1 MGVNV
6 DFVHLH
12 VHSQYSLL
20 EGAITLEALCERVRE
35 LGMKACGLT
44 DAGNMFGAL
53 EFYEKA
59 KASGIKPVFGAEVY
73 YLTGG
78 TIETR
83 DVKRKDHFLANLI
96 LLVQNKAG
104 YQNLCRLLSIAHL
117 EGFYY
122 KPRLDKEILKRHSEG
137 LIALSGTMH
146 GEIHRRLSKN
156 EFDQAKEAA
165 AYLQETFPDRFYL
178 EIQDHGLALEKKVQD
193 LVLPFAKEQGLPLV
207 ATNDCK
213 YLKREDH
220 VAHLA
225 LQCIQSGRT
234 LQEEEERAEF
244 LSEMRYLK
252 TPEEMIENFKSIPD
266 SIENTVKIA
275 EQCNHA
281 FNDKTYYFPKY
292 EPPQGEAL
300 DDYLK
305 RRTYEGFEERWKDI
319 EARLQ
324 GDAEKTKQA
333 YLDRIRIELDII
345 IPMGFSGYFLIVSDF
360 ITYAKDQDI
369 PVGPGRGSA
378 AGSLVA
384 FCLKITDIDP
394 IPYDLLF
401 ERFLNPERISM
412 PDMDIDFC
420 MNRRDE
426 VIKYVRGKYGHVS
439 QIITFG
445 KMKAKAVLRDVGR
458 VLDMPYGDVDKIA
471 KLVPNTLNITLEEA
485 LKQEPRL
492 QELEKQE
499 PQVKRLMQ
507 IARSLEGLTR
517 HASMH
522 AAGVVIADRPLT
534 EFCPLYKGPDNEVIT
549 QFDMKGVEKI
559 GLVKFD
565 FLGLKTLT
573 VLDVA
578 VKILKRTRDLDLSLS
593 EIPLD
598 DPKVY
603 QSLCQ
608 GDGLGIFQLES
619 SGMRDLLVRLKPNC
633 FEDIVALVALYRP
646 GPLGSGMVDDFINR
660 KHGKTELT
668 YELPQLEPIL
678 KPTYGVIV
686 YQEQVMQIASALA
699 NYSLGEADLLRRA
712 MGKKKPEEMAKQRE
726 RFLEGAKVNKIPPK
740 KAEKIFDLMAKFAEY
755 GFNKSHSAAYAL
767 VSYQTA
773 YLKTHFPTEYM
784 ASLLTHE
791 MTNTDK
797 ILVYI
802 NDCRDRGIKILPPDV
817 NASFRFFSVEKENEI
832 RFGLAAVKGVGEAA
846 IDSIMEARLEGGP
859 FATVFDFCT
868 RVDLRRVNKKVLESL
883 IKCGA
888 FDSMGQPR
896 SRLFS
901 GLDTAMDWGT
911 SRRDDARSGQSS
923 MFELLPVQESVPS
936 LPEIAEWPEG
946 EKLAFEKEAL
956 GFYITGHPLRRFKDQ
971 IQRLASFDTQ
981 TCSKAVDKGEV
992 GLCGMVV
999 SLKEIMT
1006 KKGARMAFITLEDL
1020 VGTIECVVFSDL
1032 YAQSS
1037 TLLKSDSPI
1046 FVKGNVDHNDESSKI
1061 LAREIVS
1068 LERMRLQK
1076 TRAVHLTVRQDL
1088 LTKESLE
1095 EFKHLLGKFP
1105 GRLPTYLH
1113 LIGPQEKETVLALPP
1128 DLEVE
1133 LSETFISEVEKM
1145 FGSSSVMLQ

>member
-35 LGMKACGLT
+35 LGMKACALT

-59 KASGIKPVFGAEVY
+59 KAAGIKPVFGAEVY

-78 TIETR
+78 GIETR

-96 LLVQNKAG
+96 LLVQNKTG

-122 KPRLDKEILKRHSEG
+122 KPRLDKEVLRKHSEG

-156 EFDQAKEAA
+156 EVEQAKEAV
-165 AYLQETFPDRFYL
+165 AYLQETFPGRFYL
-178 EIQDHGLALEKKVQD
+178 ELQDHGLALEKKVQD
-193 LVLPFAKEQGLPLV
+193 MVLPFAKEHGVPLV
-207 ATNDCK
+207 ASNDCK
-213 YLKREDH
+213 YLKKEDH

-244 LSEMRYLK
+244 LSEQRYLK
-252 TPEEMIENFKSIPD
+252 SPKEIEQSFNSIPEA
-266 SIENTVKIA
+266 IENTLKIT
-275 EQCNHA
+275 EQCDYA
-281 FNDKTYYFPKY
+281 FNDKNYYFPKY
-292 EPPQGEAL
+292 APPEGEDL
-300 DDYLK
+300 DAYL
-305 RRTYEGFEERWKDI
+305 RRRSYEGFEERWREI
-319 EARLQ
+319 EPRVK
-324 GDAEKTKQA
+324 GDPEKAKQA
-333 YLDRIRIELDII
+333 YLERLKVELDII
-345 IPMGFSGYFLIVSDF
+345 VPMGFSGYFLIVSDF
-360 ITYAKDQDI
+360 ITYAKDQRI

-384 FCLKITDIDP
+384 YCLKITDIDP

-426 VIKYVRGKYGHVS
+426 VIQYVRGKYGHVS

-492 QELEKQE
+492 QEMEKSDA
-499 PQVKRLMQ
+499 QVKRLMQ

-573 VLDVA
+573 VLEVA
-578 VKILKRTRDLDLSLS
+578 LKIVKRTRGIDLKLS

-603 QSLCQ
+603 QSLCA

-633 FEDIVALVALYRP
+633 FEDIIALVALYRP

-660 KHGKTELT
+660 KHGKTEIT

-726 RFLEGAKVNKIPPK
+726 RFLDGAKANKIPPK

-817 NASFRFFSVEKENEI
+817 NASFRYFSVEKDSEI
-832 RFGLAAVKGVGEAA
+832 RFGLAAVKGVGETA
-846 IDSIMEARLEGGP
+846 IDSIMEVREEGGP
-859 FATVFDFCT
+859 FATIFDFCA

-888 FDSMGQPR
+888 FDGMGVPR
-896 SRLFS
+896 SRLFA
-901 GLDTAMDWGT
+901 GLDLAMDWGN
-911 SRRDDARSGQSS
+911 SRRDDAKSGQSS

-936 LPEIAEWPEG
+936 LPEISEWPEG

-981 TCSKAVDKGEV
+981 TCSNAVDKGEV

-1032 YAQSS
+1032 YAQAS
-1037 TLLKSDSPI
+1037 TLLKSDAPI
-1046 FVKGNVDHNDESSKI
+1046 FVKGNVDHNDESTKI

-1068 LERMRLQK
+1068 LEKMRLQK

-1095 EFKHLLGKFP
+1095 EFKHLLAKFP

-1128 DLEVE
+1128 DLEIE
-1133 LSETFISEVEKM
+1133 LSEHFISEVEKM
-1145 FGSSSVMLQ
+1145 FGASSVLLQ